1 MKLIHER
8 ISGYA
13 ASFPEKTAVTDPRGD
28 ITYGEM
34 EERSS
39 SISRTLA
46 ELGVGT
52 GDAVAVYVPY
62 VKEILLGAVSAFR
75 TGAVFVPFD
84 SGYPEDRLAYMLE
97 DSGTKAILTLKEL
110 WEEKPLKFPA
120 EKVIFMDETE
130 GQRGQAEQCGPD
142 GQRGQAEQCGPAE
155 QNSLDKQPGEDQRES
170 SSPCADLNEDSPA
183 MLLYTSG
190 TTGNPKGVLHIHRM
204 LLHIVDWTCVHE
216 DAAIREDTRSG
227 IISSFSFV
235 GTQMFLLGPLS
246 RGGTVC
252 IAPEVARKDIAS
264 LYRFLREQNVTH
276 IFIPSGLAAIIAEDY
291 DISGIFIFAAGEK
304 LRNFRPL
311 VPGCFLIDSYGSTE
325 TSGVLSK
332 KVYGDESRILVG
344 KPYVNTKAMIVDEA
358 IKPVKTGEAGEL
370 LISNAFM
377 SRQYYKLPELSAE
390 KWIQLDGETW
400 FRTGDRA
407 VKTDEGDYDILGR
420 IDNMVKLRG
429 FRIETGE
436 VESQVLKA
444 AEKLGR
450 DDVRQAVVVVKTVG
464 GIDNLVCYY
473 EALNDLDREAVTEEI
488 SKNLTEYMIPKVWV
502 RMEELP
508 RNANGKVVRAKL
520 PDPKQNRENAHY
532 GALDSE
538 VLARL
543 VYTLEDVLNTT
554 VSISPDD
561 SFTDLGG
568 TSLTAMQYTALLREQ
583 GIRISS
589 AQVLQ
594 LNVLRRIADA
604 AEVVYEQLWTKEEY
618 AAVRKDFE
626 SRGEKILKV
635 LPISPE
641 QDEMLFKQIFYPDRF
656 HFRSAVFLQVDSPVS
671 EEDLREALDTVSEEN
686 EALRSAIVFHD
697 VEVIQQVIT
706 DRKIPLKI
714 VDTETLGSREMS
726 ELKSE
731 FLYTQVDLQRSCLI
745 RAIFIR
751 AAGRYMLCILT
762 SDIAFDKARR
772 NVFLA
777 RLMDL
782 LAEKYPEDESIS
794 GWRELLRESL
804 AEEEST
810 APEKAGAGSPETGIS
825 GKVPP
830 EMCVYSE
837 NAGPKLVFVHTANTG
852 SAAYYRL
859 AARIGGGIS
868 FSVIEPFNLYHAKEA
883 RYGIRNIAAK
893 YIEILKR
900 HQPEGP
906 YFLGGW
912 CYGGMVAHEMA
923 CQLEAMGEEV
933 RYLFMLDSHAPTSDE
948 LRESFK
954 SMSRQ
959 VSRKYFE
966 TSPLFAD
973 LREAGMLEDV
983 VRNAEHSSEDMMNH
997 VPSVFHGNVLYF
1009 KPDQLPS
1016 GIPEESRRY
1025 WQEMM
1030 GFEAGNYEHYCSPD
1044 KLRVV
1049 HTPHEHDLMM
1059 DDPSLDIIVPELMEA
1074 IGVSIKE

>member
-1 MKLIHER
+1 MKLMHEL

-13 ASFPEKTAVTDPRGD
+13 ASFPEKTAVTDPLGE

-39 SISRTLA
+39 SISRSLA
-46 ELGVGT
+46 ALGVGA

-84 SGYPEDRLAYMLE
+84 SGYPEERLAYMLD
-97 DSGTKAILTLKEL
+97 DSGTKAILTLKAL
-110 WEEKPLKFPA
+110 WEQKPLNFPA
-120 EKVIFMDETE
+120 ERVIFMDEHTGHDGE
-130 GQRGQAEQCGPD
+130 TGQAKSTVIPC
-142 GQRGQAEQCGPAE
+142 PALTE
-155 QNSLDKQPGEDQRES
+155 E
-170 SSPCADLNEDSPA
+170 SPA

-204 LLHIVDWTCVHE
+204 LLHIVDWTNVHE
-216 DAAIREDTRSG
+216 DAAIDENTRSG

-246 RGGTVC
+246 KGGTVC
-252 IAPEVARKDIAS
+252 IAPEVARKDIGS
-264 LYRFLREQNVTH
+264 LYQFLREQNVTH
-276 IFIPSGLAAIIAEDY
+276 IFIPSGLAAIMAEDY
-291 DISGIFIFAAGEK
+291 DIRGIFIFAAGEK
-304 LRNFRPL
+304 LRNFRAL
-311 VPGCFLIDSYGSTE
+311 LPGCFLIDSYGSTE

-344 KPYVNTKAMIVDEA
+344 KPYVNTKAMIADEA
-358 IKPVKTGEAGEL
+358 MKPVKPGEAGEL
-370 LISNAFM
+370 LISNSFM
-377 SRQYYKLPELSAE
+377 SRQYFKLPELSAE
-390 KWIQLDGETW
+390 KWITLDGETW

-407 VKTDEGDYDILGR
+407 VMTDDGDYDILGR

-436 VESQVLKA
+436 VESRILQA
-444 AEKLGR
+444 AETLGR

-473 EALNDLDREAVTEEI
+473 EAQTELDRKAVTEEI
-488 SKNLTEYMIPKVWV
+488 SKTLTEYMIPKVWV
-502 RMEELP
+502 QMEELP
-508 RNANGKVVRAKL
+508 RNANGKVVRSRL
-520 PDPKQNRENAHY
+520 PDPKQDRENAHY

-583 GIRISS
+583 GIRIST

-594 LNVLRRIADA
+594 LNVLRRIAEA

-618 AAVRKDFE
+618 GAVRKDFE

-671 EEDLREALDTVSEEN
+671 EKDLREVLDIVSEEN

-706 DRKIPLKI
+706 DRKIPLEI
-714 VDTETLGSREMS
+714 VDAETLGSREMNEMKR
-726 ELKSE
+726 EL
-731 FLYTQVDLQRSCLI
+731 LYTQVDLQRSGLI
-745 RAIFIR
+745 RMIFLR
-751 AAGRYMLCILT
+751 AAGKYMLCVLT
-762 SDIAFDKARR
+762 SDIAFDKPKR
-772 NVFLA
+772 NAFLA

-782 LAEKYPEDESIS
+782 LGERYPADESIQ
-794 GWRELLRESL
+794 GWRELLGESL
-804 AEEEST
+804 AEEKGT
-810 APEKAGAGSPETGIS
+810 APERAGAGSAETGIS
-825 GKVPP
+825 GKVPS
-830 EMCVYSE
+830 EICVYSE
-837 NAGPKLVFVHTANTG
+837 NTGPKMVFVHTANTG

-859 AARIGGGIS
+859 AARIGSRVS
-868 FSVIEPFNLYHAKEA
+868 FSVIEPFNLYHEKEA

-893 YIEILKR
+893 YIEILKH
-900 HQPEGP
+900 HQMEGP
-906 YFLGGW
+906 YILGGW

-923 CQLEAMGEEV
+923 CQLEEMGEDV
-933 RYLFMLDSHAPTSDE
+933 RYLIMFDSHAATSDE
-948 LRESFK
+948 LRESFRTM
-954 SMSRQ
+954 SMQ
-959 VSRKYFE
+959 VNRKYFE

-973 LREAGMLEDV
+973 LREAGMLEEV
-983 VRNAEHSSEDMMNH
+983 VRNSEHTSEDMMNH
-997 VPSVFHGNVLYF
+997 TPSVFHGNVLYF

-1025 WQEMM
+1025 WQEVME
-1030 GFEAGNYEHYCSPD
+1030 FEAGNYERYCIPD
-1044 KLRVV
+1044 KLRIV

-1059 DDPSLDIIVPELMEA
+1059 DDPSLDIIVPELMKA
-1074 IGVSIKE
+1074 IGINKGVNNDDN

>member
-142 GQRGQAEQCGPAE
+142 GQRGQAEQCRPDGQRGQAEQCGPDGQRGQTEQCGSDGQRGQAEQCGPAE

-170 SSPCADLNEDSPA
+170 SSPCADLTEDSPA

-358 IKPVKTGEAGEL
+358 MKPVKPGEAGEL

-400 FRTGDRA
+400 FRTGD
-407 VKTDEGDYDILGR
+407 
-420 IDNMVKLRG
+420 
-429 FRIETGE
+429 
-436 VESQVLKA
+436 
-444 AEKLGR
+444 
-450 DDVRQAVVVVKTVG
+450 VVVVKTVG

-473 EALNDLDREAVTEEI
+473 EASNDLDREAVTEEI
-488 SKNLTEYMIPKVWV
+488 SKHLTEYMIPKVWV

-671 EEDLREALDTVSEEN
+671 EEDLREVLDTVSEEN

-714 VDTETLGSREMS
+714 VDTATLGSREMS
-726 ELKSE
+726 ELKRE
-731 FLYTQVDLQRSCLI
+731 LLYTQVDLQRSCLI
-745 RAIFIR
+745 RVIFLR
-751 AAGRYMLCILT
+751 AAGRYMLCVLT
-762 SDIAFDKARR
+762 SDIAYDKARR

-782 LAEKYPEDESIS
+782 LADKYPDDESIS
-794 GWRELLRESL
+794 GWRELLNESL
-804 AEEEST
+804 TEEGGA
-810 APEKAGAGSPETGIS
+810 APEKAVAGSPETGIS
-825 GKVPP
+825 SKVPP
-830 EMCVYSE
+830 ELCVYSE

-859 AARIGGGIS
+859 AARIGNAIS

-933 RYLFMLDSHAPTSDE
+933 RYLFMLDSHAPTSDD
-948 LRESFK
+948 LRESFR